1 MPSSLTIRNVP
12 DDVHRALKQQAARN
26 GRSLDAEV
34 RTILSSAVKPETPVR
49 LGDALSALS
58 QQIGLTN
65 EDFDALERVNDCT
78 PAVPMGFDS
87 DCTS

>member
-34 RTILSSAVKPETPVR
+34 RAILASAVRPETRIR
-49 LGDALSALS
+49 LGDALSVLS
-58 QQIGLTN
+58 RQIGLTN
-65 EDFDALERVNDCT
+65 ADFDVLERGCDRT
-78 PAVPMGFDS
+78 PVVSMGFDDDS
-87 DCTS
+87 

>member
-12 DDVHRALKQQAARN
+12 DVVHRALKQQAARN

-34 RTILSSAVKPETPVR
+34 RAILASAVRPETRIR

-58 QQIGLTN
+58 RQIGLTN
-65 EDFDALERVNDCT
+65 ADFDALERVRDRT
-78 PAVPMGFDS
+78 PAVSMGFD
-87 DCTS
+87 DAA

>member
-12 DDVHRALKQQAARN
+12 DDVHRALKQQATRN
-26 GRSLDAEV
+26 GRSLGAEV
-34 RTILSSAVKPETPVR
+34 RAILSRAVKPETHVP
-49 LGDALSALS
+49 LGDALPALS

-65 EDFDALERVNDCT
+65 EDFDALEWANDHT
-78 PAVPMGFDS
+78 PAVPMEFDS

>member
-1 MPSSLTIRNVP
+1 MTEN
-12 DDVHRALKQQAARN
+12 
-26 GRSLDAEV
+26 
-34 RTILSSAVKPETPVR
+34 PVR
-49 LGDALSALS
+49 LGDMLSALS

-65 EDFDALERVNDCT
+65 EDFDELERANDST

>member
-1 MPSSLTIRNVP
+1 M
-12 DDVHRALKQQAARN
+12 
-26 GRSLDAEV
+26 
-34 RTILSSAVKPETPVR
+34 
-49 LGDALSALS
+49 LSALS

>member
-34 RTILSSAVKPETPVR
+34 RAILASAVRPETRIR

-58 QQIGLTN
+58 RQIGLTN
-65 EDFDALERVNDCT
+65 ADFDALERVRDRT
-78 PAVPMGFDS
+78 PDVPMGFDDDS
-87 DCTS
+87 